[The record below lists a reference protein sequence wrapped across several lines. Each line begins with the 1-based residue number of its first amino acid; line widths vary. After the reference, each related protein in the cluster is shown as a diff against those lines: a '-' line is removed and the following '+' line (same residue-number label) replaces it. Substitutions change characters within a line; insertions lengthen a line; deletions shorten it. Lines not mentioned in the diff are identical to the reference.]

1 MITAI
6 AIGHTVRRMALMVWR
21 SASFLAISRFR
32 CLAFSFIAGPPRHTR
47 QLVPISFPRL
57 TYAPAVVDGR
67 KLASNEAGWSAAPW
81 LLPPMPA
88 SPLRKNAANAPH
100 NATIAAATN
109 TDAVLH
115 FTVSNK

>member
-1 MITAI
+1 MP
-6 AIGHTVRRMALMVWR
+6 G
-21 SASFLAISRFR
+21 SRP
-32 CLAFSFIAGPPRHTR
+32 LSGGA
-47 QLVPISFPRL
+47 PRL

-88 SPLRKNAANAPH
+88 SRLRKNAANAAH
-100 NATIAAATN
+100 SATIAAATN

-115 FTVSNK
+115 FMVSNMPPTIGPTIEPTRPMPSAQPTPVALSDGG